1 MANVKIFTDSC
12 SDLTKELREKYDIEY
27 VLMNVVRDGKE
38 YPASLD
44 WESFSVKEFY
54 GFMRNGERITTTAV
68 PMSEFEKKFTPWLEQ
83 GYDIVYIGCSS
94 KLSGSVE
101 MGVTASKVLKEKYP
115 DQKIICLNSQNS
127 CVGEGMLTIKAA
139 EFRDEGLDAETIA
152 QKVSELRNYINQY
165 CTVNTLDYLRR
176 AGRVK
181 PAKAFIGNL
190 LGMKPI
196 IISNVEGEN
205 ASLKKSKGRVNS
217 MNDIVDL
224 TVNNIVDPENQT
236 VFICHSDS
244 EEDAAELKRLLLD
257 KIPTLKT
264 YTCYIGPIIGA
275 SVGPDAIAIFSFGK
289 SVEQYNV

>member
-1 MANVKIFTDSC
+1 
-12 SDLTKELREKYDIEY
+12 
-27 VLMNVVRDGKE
+27 
-38 YPASLD
+38 
-44 WESFSVKEFY
+44 
-54 GFMRNGERITTTAV
+54 
-68 PMSEFEKKFTPWLEQ
+68 
-83 GYDIVYIGCSS
+83 
-94 KLSGSVE
+94 
-101 MGVTASKVLKEKYP
+101 
-115 DQKIICLNSQNS
+115 
-127 CVGEGMLTIKAA
+127 
-139 EFRDEGLDAETIA
+139 
-152 QKVSELRNYINQY
+152 
-165 CTVNTLDYLRR
+165 
-176 AGRVK
+176 
-181 PAKAFIGNL
+181 
-190 LGMKPI
+190 MKPI